1 MAQTNGIQRG
11 SRYAF
16 LHAVRVLLGRSSQS
30 QFFGPGIYVTVV
42 AGLLIA
48 SLVLHNN
55 LRFTER
61 SLIFISL
68 QPLFLPVLIAL
79 GLAAIYLA
87 VVASIAVSRERDRR
101 TLEVLLFGPV
111 DEASFLLG
119 SFFAQ
124 IVVYLAALLFVLV
137 WSNLVTYVLH
147 MTFSVSLVW
156 MMLTSIL
163 MASAVIAFGLLT
175 AVWGGRTRTAL
186 VYFFLVVLILVV
198 IQVGDQVVSSIVAAN
213 GQSSS
218 DSLLLL
224 RNALVLLTGITQWVS
239 PYSQLTLAMDALAS
253 RLAGPYFLHLGVLV
267 LQTVLLLGASIL
279 ILKRRGGRG

>member
-1 MAQTNGIQRG
+1 MAQTNGVQSSNRH
-11 SRYAF
+11 AF
-16 LHAVRVLLGRSSQS
+16 LHSVRVLQGRSSQS
-30 QFFGPGIYVTVV
+30 QLYGLGIYLTVV

-87 VVASIAVSRERDRR
+87 VVASITVSRERDRR

-111 DEASFLLG
+111 DETSFLLG

-124 IVVYLAALLFVLV
+124 VIVYLAVLVFVLV
-137 WSNLVTYVLH
+137 WSNLITYLLH
-147 MTFSVSLVW
+147 MTFSLSLVW

-224 RNALVLLTGITQWVS
+224 RNALVMLTGITQWIS

-253 RLAGPYFLHLGVLV
+253 RLAGPYLLHLGVLA
-267 LQTVLLLGASIL
+267 LQTVLLLAASIL